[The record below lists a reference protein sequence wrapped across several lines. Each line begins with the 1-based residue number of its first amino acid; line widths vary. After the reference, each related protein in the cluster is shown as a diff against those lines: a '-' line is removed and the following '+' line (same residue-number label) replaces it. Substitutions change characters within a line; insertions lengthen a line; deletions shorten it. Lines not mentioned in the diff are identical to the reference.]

1 MNPLMQFVQALMSR
15 QNGAA
20 QSPQSPMSSP
30 MGGSPFGSMLPLG
43 APGAD
48 YSGPP
53 LGTQPPHGDPLNGGM
68 GSFLGGHAGP
78 GRGGRFLNQ
87 GGGPDFGRPDTM
99 LPPRPH
105 GDPGDGMRGGPPLP
119 HGDPGSEIGGGM
131 VNPLAGR
138 ENRFERNM
146 ARRAEQGF
154 YDPYD
159 GGRQFDNGDGGRF
172 QSPGFGSPAFRPGF
186 NPQKFFKANNYLGGQ
201 GKLNALQGPP
211 SQWGGGMSDGRIGQG
226 GGGGMGMRRRGF

>member
-1 MNPLMQFVQALMSR
+1 MNPFLQMLMARL
-15 QNGAA
+15 
-20 QSPQSPMSSP
+20 SPV
-30 MGGSPFGSMLPLG
+30 GG
-43 APGAD
+43 AP
-48 YSGPP
+48 
-53 LGTQPPHGDPLNGGM
+53 TPPHGDPMNGGM
-68 GSFLGGHAGP
+68 GGFLGGHNGP
-78 GRGGRFLNQ
+78 GRGGRFLNHG

-99 LPPRPH
+99 FPPRPH

-119 HGDPGSEIGGGM
+119 HGDPGSQIGGG
-131 VNPLAGR
+131 NPLAGR

-159 GGRQFDNGDGGRF
+159 GGPQFDNGDGGRF

-211 SQWGGGMSDGRIGQG
+211 SQWGGGFGQNRM
-226 GGGGMGMRRRGF
+226 GGMGQRRRGPFG